1 MPKLSIED
9 EALRVGI
16 NYHMCRLKNEPFDPD
31 PEAIADFMIVQ
42 PRELFFDV
50 NTIKKAAVSKMSV
63 QEIRAKHKPKFNYDF
78 TKILIDQQPFSR
90 GGALYTRPLGS
101 MRYALAV
108 LDKYGDNVWLGTLRQ
123 SANSSID
130 GEWSVAYHGT
140 TDPRAAEIV
149 RSGGLDLKEGKRFL
163 FGHGI
168 YCTPDPKTA
177 LAYAS
182 TYHYDGKTYKL
193 IVQARVDP
201 SRREIVPKS
210 KHGVANLDDYWIAK
224 ENDAIRPY
232 GICVFPC

>member
-1 MPKLSIED
+1 MPTLSIAD

-16 NYHMCRLKNEPFDPD
+16 NYHMCRLKNEAFDPD
-31 PEAIADFMIVQ
+31 PEVIAAGRIVQ

-50 NTIKKAAVSKMSV
+50 NTIEKAAVSEK
-63 QEIRAKHKPKFNYDF
+63 R
-78 TKILIDQQPFSR
+78 PFSR

-101 MRYALAV
+101 KRYALAV

-130 GEWSVAYHGT
+130 GEWPVAYHGT

-149 RSGGLDLKEGKRFL
+149 RSGGLELFIQKLLGKGTRFA

-182 TYHYDGKTYKL
+182 TYQHDGKTYKL

-210 KHGVANLDDYWIAK
+210 KHVAVLVIFVCTY
-224 ENDAIRPY
+224 
-232 GICVFPC
+232 

>member
-1 MPKLSIED
+1 MPTLSIDD

-16 NYHMCRLKNEPFDPD
+16 NYHMCRLKNKPFDPN
-31 PEAIADFMIVQ
+31 PEAIAAGMIVE

-50 NTIKKAAVSKMSV
+50 STVEKAVVSKKSV
-63 QEIRAKHKPKFNYDF
+63 QEIRAKHQPNNMIIF
-78 TKILIDQQPFSR
+78 ILVDQQLFSR

-101 MRYALAV
+101 KRYALAV
-108 LDKYGDNVWLGTLRQ
+108 LDKYGDNVWLGTLHRQ

-130 GEWSVAYHGT
+130 GEWPVAYHGT

-149 RSGGLDLKEGKRFL
+149 RSGGLDLEKGKRFA

-182 TYHYDGKTYKL
+182 TFKHDGKTYKL

-201 SRREIVPKS
+201 SRRKIVPKS
-210 KHGVANLDDYWIAK
+210 KHGVADLDDYWIAK

>member
-31 PEAIADFMIVQ
+31 PEAIADGMIVQ

-50 NTIKKAAVSKMSV
+50 NTVKKAAVSK
-63 QEIRAKHKPKFNYDF
+63 KLL
-78 TKILIDQQPFSR
+78 LIDQQPFSR

-101 MRYALAV
+101 KRYALAV
-108 LDKYGDNVWLGTLRQ
+108 LDKYGDNVWLGKVARPIECG
-123 SANSSID
+123 SIH
-130 GEWSVAYHGT
+130 GEWPVAYHGT

-149 RSGGLDLKEGKRFL
+149 RSGGLDLGKGNRFV
-163 FGHGI
+163 FGYGI

-182 TYHYDGKTYKL
+182 PYEHNGKTYKL

-210 KHGVANLDDYWIAK
+210 KHGVADLDDYWIVK